1 MPSGN
6 TVGLYNI
13 PTRNS
18 RVEAGIPVCRLKYDF
33 AEHLMELLNRGYF

>member
-6 TVGLYNI
+6 TVSLYNI

-18 RVEAGIPVCRLKYDF
+18 GVEARIPVYGLKYGF
-33 AEHLMELLNRGYF
+33 AEHLMELSNRGYL